1 MYTSVHYKV
10 MILASTMFL
19 CLFTYFLYK
28 YADIE
33 THLNG
38 GCKGSTSC
46 FPCQNQKVCS
56 RQEKESNMDG
66 VKDWF
71 VLPPPM

>member
-1 MYTSVHYKV
+1 MSVYTSVHYKV

-33 THLNG
+33 TLPQWRMQRFYKLFPLSKS
-38 GCKGSTSC
+38 KG
-46 FPCQNQKVCS
+46 V
-56 RQEKESNMDG
+56 
-66 VKDWF
+66 
-71 VLPPPM
+71 